1 MNLDKQAHLVALLR
15 EWNQKINVI
24 SRQDVADLE
33 TRHLQHSLAI
43 ADVVAFEPGA
53 RVLDVGTGG
62 GLPGLPLAI
71 RFPEVEFHLVDSIGK
86 KIRVVEAIA
95 RELGLA
101 NVTAEQ
107 ARAETLTS
115 RYEYVVSRAVAP
127 LGELWGW
134 ISGRFA
140 PSRDAAIAAQQGL
153 YCLKGG
159 DLSTEIA
166 ESRLRGVQVVPL
178 AFSSLCASTRFGACG
193 SGQMAGYTLFAWRA
207 RRRLSA
213 MIKIRM
219 APPPLKNHGSRL
231 ERGSSILCVTL
242 ESTARSVTSPAL
254 GWALTVKSP
263 TPP

>member
-1 MNLDKQAHLVALLR
+1 MAASSPASDPYVRLAALLR
-15 EWNQKINVI
+15 EWNQRINVV
-24 SRQDVADLE
+24 SRQDMDALE
-33 TRHLQHSLAI
+33 TRHLRHSLAI

-107 ARAETLTS
+107 ARAETLTG

-134 ISGRFA
+134 ISGRLA
-140 PSRDAAIAAQQGL
+140 PSRDPAVAARQGL

-159 DLSTEIA
+159 DLAAEI
-166 ESRLRGVQVVPL
+166 SQSQLRGVQVTPLNLRYPDEAFFATKAVVFVP
-178 AFSSLCASTRFGACG
+178 
-193 SGQMAGYTLFAWRA
+193 A
-207 RRRLSA
+207 RQ
-213 MIKIRM
+213 
-219 APPPLKNHGSRL
+219 
-231 ERGSSILCVTL
+231 
-242 ESTARSVTSPAL
+242 
-254 GWALTVKSP
+254 
-263 TPP
+263 

>member
-1 MNLDKQAHLVALLR
+1 MESEKLTHLAALLR

-24 SRQDVADLE
+24 SRQDVEALE
-33 TRHLQHSLAI
+33 TRHIQHSLAL
-43 ADVVAFEPGA
+43 ADVVTFEPGA

-71 RFPEVEFHLVDSIGK
+71 RFPEVEFHLVDSVGK

-107 ARAETLTS
+107 ARAETLTG

-134 ISGRFA
+134 VNGRFA
-140 PSRDAAIAAQQGL
+140 PSRDAAVAARQGL

-159 DLSTEIA
+159 DLSEEIIQ
-166 ESRLRGVQVVPL
+166 SRLRGVQVTPL
-178 AFSSLCASTRFGACG
+178 AAHYPDEAF
-193 SGQMAGYTLFAWRA
+193 FATKAVVFVPA
-207 RRRLSA
+207 R
-213 MIKIRM
+213 
-219 APPPLKNHGSRL
+219 P
-231 ERGSSILCVTL
+231 
-242 ESTARSVTSPAL
+242 
-254 GWALTVKSP
+254 
-263 TPP
+263 